1 MCYKNGK
8 DLLPEALLK
17 ELQKYVQ
24 GELIYIP
31 KNESRKAWGEGNGAR
46 RAIRERNLEIYKR
59 YEDGIKIPKLS
70 NEYNLSE
77 DSIRKIVFKMNKE
90 ILNRTCI

>member
-8 DLLPEALLK
+8 DLLPEELLK

-31 KNESRKAWGEGNGAR
+31 KNENRKAWGEGNGTR
-46 RAIRERNLEIYKR
+46 RAIRKRNLEIYKQ
-59 YEDGIKIPKLS
+59 YKEGIKIPKLS
-70 NEYNLSE
+70 NEYSLSE

-90 ILNRTCI
+90 NLNKACI

>member
-8 DLLPEALLK
+8 DLLPEVLLK

-31 KNESRKAWGEGNGAR
+31 KNENRKAWGEGNGTR
-46 RAIRERNLEIYKR
+46 RAIRERNLEIYKL
-59 YEDGIKIPKLS
+59 YKEGIKISKLS

-90 ILNRTCI
+90 NLNKACI